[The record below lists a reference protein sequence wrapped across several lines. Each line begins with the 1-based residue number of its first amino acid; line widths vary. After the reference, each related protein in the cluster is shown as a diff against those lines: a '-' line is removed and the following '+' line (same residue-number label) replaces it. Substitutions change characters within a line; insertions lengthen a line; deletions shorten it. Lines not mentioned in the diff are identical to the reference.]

1 MRALEEELVRTKV
14 AYNTTLQEKN
24 VIADENK
31 ELKEILSSYG
41 IAYSPGN
48 RSNFVPGRSTS
59 TLTTVKNYA
68 RSVGQKSNHS
78 SDHVNGHAQAN
89 PPHINGQAQANP
101 PHING
106 QAQANPSSR
115 EQPLAQANSTY
126 SASLPC
132 VSGTHANS
140 ISPAPTLGSNT
151 SLPLAPDRKRS
162 GSELSRSPHT
172 VHHQNGMDHDQLGID
187 FVLA

>member
-41 IAYSPGN
+41 IAYSPGS

-59 TLTTVKNYA
+59 TLTTAKTYA

-78 SDHVNGHAQAN
+78 SDHVNG
-89 PPHINGQAQANP
+89 QAQANP

-106 QAQANPSSR
+106 HTQLNPASR
-115 EQPLAQANSTY
+115 EQSLVQPISTY
-126 SASLPC
+126 AGSLPC
-132 VSGTHANS
+132 GSGTHVNS
-140 ISPAPTLGSNT
+140 ISPAPTLGSST

-172 VHHQNGMDHDQLGID
+172 VYHQNGMDHDQLGID

>member
-14 AYNTTLQEKN
+14 AYNTTLQERN

-41 IAYSPGN
+41 IAYSPGS

-59 TLTTVKNYA
+59 TLTTAQTYA

-78 SDHVNGHAQAN
+78 SDHVNGHAQSNGHAQAN
-89 PPHINGQAQANP
+89 APHANGQAQVNA
-101 PHING
+101 
-106 QAQANPSSR
+106 ASR
-115 EQPLAQANSTY
+115 EQSLIQTY
-126 SASLPC
+126 SGSLPC
-132 VSGTHANS
+132 GSGTQVNS
-140 ISPAPTLGSNT
+140 ISPVPTLGSNT

>member
-41 IAYSPGN
+41 IAYSPGS

-59 TLTTVKNYA
+59 TLTAAKTYA

-78 SDHVNGHAQAN
+78 SDHVNG
-89 PPHINGQAQANP
+89 QAQANP
-101 PHING
+101 PYSNG
-106 QAQANPSSR
+106 HTQVNLASR
-115 EQPLAQANSTY
+115 EQSHVQPPSTY
-126 SASLPC
+126 AGSLPC
-132 VSGTHANS
+132 GSGTQVNS

-151 SLPLAPDRKRS
+151 SLPLAADRDRKRS

-172 VHHQNGMDHDQLGID
+172 VYHQNGMDHDQLGID

>member
-41 IAYSPGN
+41 IAYSPGS
-48 RSNFVPGRSTS
+48 RSNFVAGRSTT
-59 TLTTVKNYA
+59 TLTTAKTYA

-78 SDHVNGHAQAN
+78 SDQVNGHAQVN
-89 PPHINGQAQANP
+89 PPHINGHAQVNQA
-101 PHING
+101 
-106 QAQANPSSR
+106 SR
-115 EQPLAQANSTY
+115 EQSIAQPTSTY
-126 SASLPC
+126 SGSLPC
-132 VSGTHANS
+132 GPATQANS
-140 ISPAPTLGSNT
+140 ISPAPTLGSST

-172 VHHQNGMDHDQLGID
+172 VYHQNGMDHDQLGID